1 MRPRFLAR
9 LGSITVRISMACGV
23 LIACAGTSAAGAIRA
38 DVKAWILAN
47 NPGLKWNFLKT
58 ELPDKRI
65 KLPDGRTVRLFK
77 IKQFHGANFQLRFRA
92 RKKEGV
98 RTVTT
103 MAKRLRKLM
112 ARPEFYHWIKRHRG
126 HYKINGKRVSSQK
139 AYNYFRNI
147 RRRLWVTAGKRY
159 RAPVGGGNG
168 MGAPSWAVWRQM
180 NIFFHE
186 ACHCIGIGH
195 KSGGLS
201 GPLAGKLRRWDR
213 KKLWNYQTIDLNT
226 LRVPSPAGSTG
237 IRTTLGGPTADAPP
251 KVAPIDSASIRSKA
265 AVPVPEAAPPG
276 VAPVGPVAT
285 TSIQAS
291 WTANGNPA
299 GTEYLVECWEGPDFT
314 GTKVGDSGWTADLRF
329 DFTGL
334 TPDSQYS
341 FRVRARN
348 RGGVETVWVA
358 LTSGGASTQAPFQA
372 PSP

>member
-1 MRPRFLAR
+1 MRASLSGRV
-9 LGSITVRISMACGV
+9 GSVAVHVSVACWV
-23 LIACAGTSAAGAIRA
+23 VIACAGTSAAGEIRG

-47 NPGLKWNFLKT
+47 NPGLKSNFLKT
-58 ELPDKRI
+58 ELPQKPI
-65 KLPDGRTVRLFK
+65 KLPNGKTVPLFK
-77 IKQFHGANFQLRFRA
+77 IRQFHGANFQLTFHA

-98 RTVTT
+98 KTVTT

-112 ARPEFYHWIKRHRG
+112 ARPEFYHWIKRHRSQ
-126 HYKINGKRVSSQK
+126 YKIHGKKVSSQQ
-139 AYNYFRNI
+139 AYNHFRNI
-147 RRRLWVTAGKRY
+147 RRRLGVTAGKRY
-159 RAPVGGGNG
+159 RAPVGGGSG
-168 MGAPSWAVWRQM
+168 IAAPSWAVWRQM

-195 KSGGLS
+195 NSGGLS
-201 GPLAGKLRRWDR
+201 GPLAGQLRRWDR

-226 LRVPSPAGSTG
+226 LRAPAPAGSTG
-237 IRTTLGGPTADAPP
+237 IRTTLGGSTAAAPR
-251 KVAPIDSASIRSKA
+251 KVAPIDSASVRSKL

-285 TSIQAS
+285 TSIQAN

-314 GTKVGDSGWTADLRF
+314 GTKVGDSGWTAGLRF
-329 DFTGL
+329 DFTEL